1 MNLTQP
7 RSRMTMTTR
16 TRILGV
22 FGIVSIGLFV
32 LIRWY
37 NRPEIDYR
45 VIELDKAW
53 GYEILVNEQVVIHQE
68 TIPAIDS
75 LMGFPNK
82 EAAERTASYLVKK
95 IARKETPR
103 LTINELEK
111 LGLIPQHPHR

>member
-1 MNLTQP
+1 MSLIQL
-7 RSRMTMTTR
+7 RSRMTTTTR
-16 TRILGV
+16 IRILGI

-82 EAAERTASYLVKK
+82 EIAERTASYLVKK
-95 IARKETPR
+95 IQRKETPR
-103 LTINELEK
+103 LTLSELKK
-111 LGLIPQHPHR
+111 LGLLPEPNH

>member
-1 MNLTQP
+1 
-7 RSRMTMTTR
+7 MTMTTR
-16 TRILGV
+16 TRILGI
-22 FGIVSIGLFV
+22 FGIVSVGLFV

-45 VIELDKAW
+45 VIEIDRAW
-53 GYEILVNEQVVIHQE
+53 GYEILVDDRVVIHQE

-75 LMGFPNK
+75 LMGFPTK

-95 IARKETPR
+95 IEKKETPR
-103 LTINELEK
+103 LTLTELEK